1 MKHFYF
7 IVVVFLYSSAMLFC
21 QDFNNL
27 NNIQANS
34 TNLNSEGYFKYLGS
48 DGKPLFQS
56 GTIYIKLKST
66 SSINL
71 SEFDKHT
78 QKSYSKSFGIKNLD
92 RMSKKYSINKIEQAF
107 VPSKVS
113 SKKISQDKIQASSN
127 LYGINRI
134 YTITFDKSIDPLKLA
149 AEFSILPEVEYAEP
163 VPIYYECEIPNDT
176 RYSEC
181 QHLVQMKCPQAWDIH
196 KGEDNPVIVGICDS
210 GVDWTHPDLI
220 QNLYQ
225 NLGEDADGDG
235 QVIEYVDGQWQF
247 DSGDINGIDD
257 DGDGYVDDFIGWNF
271 YPDDGSPVNNP
282 WASTANQHGTHVA
295 GISAGVTNNNLGI
308 ASISWNVKFLPTKH
322 GSNAGLAY
330 IYNGFDGIKYLAEM
344 GASVINCS
352 WGGGGYSQA
361 GQDIINYAFSLG
373 AVVVAAAG
381 NNNSGALFYPA
392 AYKNVISVSSVASTD
407 KKAYYSNYGYYVDI
421 AAPGGDAYVDGGILS
436 TIPGNSYAKFQGTSM
451 ASPQITGMFALL
463 KSYLPNVSNQSLIR
477 RMLGNTDRI
486 DSINPSYTGQLGYGR
501 VNAYKT
507 LLQDFTGKFP
517 LKLDLRSTQSQKV
530 GDTYNIGFEIFNYSM
545 DGANQVLFTIST
557 SDPNVQIINNQFINS
572 VSAEGTTFTNLNA
585 SLKIVNNINSN
596 ATIHLHLQGI
606 DNEIVAGKD
615 FDFTIYLGN
624 HGIFVYEVY
633 SNGPTTSGSFIRDYL
648 NTNSYQNVVYSNVL
662 PKNLIG
668 YDVIFLSNGNG
679 NSYDFSYFDNTMAT
693 MTKNFLKSGGRVYL
707 ESAEALGYE
716 QVSDIELLNLFG
728 LSSADDGLPSHT
740 FGGLVGGAGSVAE
753 NMIFPSTSQSYRG
766 WEDRFSPSTGKIVF
780 NENNYGIVSVQNSG
794 SYNQKTIVFSYAMSK
809 LNDQAPP
816 STRNNLLQNIMNF
829 FEIYNQPPDKVVLS
843 TPLNNSFY
851 NPYENVSFSWQPS
864 SRAWDYTIQISK
876 NSDFTQ
882 IIYSLT
888 QNNTSLTLTNTVFEP
903 STTYYWRVKSS
914 NNLGDGQWSDI
925 WTFTITNYRT
935 GQVSLKSPANASIL
949 NTRNFQVMW
958 NSAYLA
964 TAYNLQVSTDPNFN
978 NLLFNKDNI
987 TDTKYTLTSIPF
999 SHNNT
1004 YYWRVRGKN
1013 SQGYGKWSD
1022 PWNFLIYFC
1031 PGNVTLQYPPNNSL
1045 DLEVLFTFKWSVD
1058 TLASTYELQIANDAY
1073 FSNIVK
1079 SITGIS
1085 TNQYQLSE
1093 ELLHNRQ
1100 YYWRVR
1106 SVNNCGIGSWSQVFK
1121 FKTKTIPFQIT
1132 LTNKSTC
1139 EGNNINLGTF
1149 DENNQLITVTG
1160 GSGDFSY
1167 YWIPNYNLQNA
1178 TTGNPS
1184 VINPTISQTYTLTV
1198 KDNQTLDSK
1207 SASLY
1212 LTVNKPPII
1221 QLPIFV
1227 FLKVGSFLNLNDQ
1240 IISITGGM
1248 PPYSKYWTDNNGNKL
1263 SEPPLVSPPLG
1274 SNYYFLFVSDN
1285 NNCSSSKRLIVFVRT
1300 LKDFVEENATYSADA
1315 NMLLIAYPAP
1325 FNDKIN
1331 IIAEFDNQTSG
1342 TIEISNLIGQKVYSE
1357 KFSNLKNID
1366 KPLYLNNISSGIY
1379 ILTIYTNQ
1387 GAISQTII
1395 KE

>member
-1 MKHFYF
+1 
-7 IVVVFLYSSAMLFC
+7 
-21 QDFNNL
+21 
-27 NNIQANS
+27 
-34 TNLNSEGYFKYLGS
+34 
-48 DGKPLFQS
+48 
-56 GTIYIKLKST
+56 
-66 SSINL
+66 
-71 SEFDKHT
+71 
-78 QKSYSKSFGIKNLD
+78 
-92 RMSKKYSINKIEQAF
+92 
-107 VPSKVS
+107 
-113 SKKISQDKIQASSN
+113 
-127 LYGINRI
+127 
-134 YTITFDKSIDPLKLA
+134 
-149 AEFSILPEVEYAEP
+149 
-163 VPIYYECEIPNDT
+163 
-176 RYSEC
+176 
-181 QHLVQMKCPQAWDIH
+181 
-196 KGEDNPVIVGICDS
+196 
-210 GVDWTHPDLI
+210 
-220 QNLYQ
+220 
-225 NLGEDADGDG
+225 
-235 QVIEYVDGQWQF
+235 
-247 DSGDINGIDD
+247 
-257 DGDGYVDDFIGWNF
+257 
-271 YPDDGSPVNNP
+271 
-282 WASTANQHGTHVA
+282 
-295 GISAGVTNNNLGI
+295 
-308 ASISWNVKFLPTKH
+308 
-322 GSNAGLAY
+322 
-330 IYNGFDGIKYLAEM
+330 
-344 GASVINCS
+344 
-352 WGGGGYSQA
+352 
-361 GQDIINYAFSLG
+361 
-373 AVVVAAAG
+373 
-381 NNNSGALFYPA
+381 
-392 AYKNVISVSSVASTD
+392 
-407 KKAYYSNYGYYVDI
+407 
-421 AAPGGDAYVDGGILS
+421 
-436 TIPGNSYAKFQGTSM
+436 
-451 ASPQITGMFALL
+451 
-463 KSYLPNVSNQSLIR
+463 
-477 RMLGNTDRI
+477 
-486 DSINPSYTGQLGYGR
+486 
-501 VNAYKT
+501 
-507 LLQDFTGKFP
+507 
-517 LKLDLRSTQSQKV
+517 
-530 GDTYNIGFEIFNYSM
+530 
-545 DGANQVLFTIST
+545 
-557 SDPNVQIINNQFINS
+557 
-572 VSAEGTTFTNLNA
+572 
-585 SLKIVNNINSN
+585 
-596 ATIHLHLQGI
+596 
-606 DNEIVAGKD
+606 
-615 FDFTIYLGN
+615 
-624 HGIFVYEVY
+624 
-633 SNGPTTSGSFIRDYL
+633 
-648 NTNSYQNVVYSNVL
+648 
-662 PKNLIG
+662 
-668 YDVIFLSNGNG
+668 
-679 NSYDFSYFDNTMAT
+679 
-693 MTKNFLKSGGRVYL
+693 
-707 ESAEALGYE
+707 
-716 QVSDIELLNLFG
+716 
-728 LSSADDGLPSHT
+728 
-740 FGGLVGGAGSVAE
+740 
-753 NMIFPSTSQSYRG
+753 
-766 WEDRFSPSTGKIVF
+766 
-780 NENNYGIVSVQNSG
+780 
-794 SYNQKTIVFSYAMSK
+794 
-809 LNDQAPP
+809 
-816 STRNNLLQNIMNF
+816 
-829 FEIYNQPPDKVVLS
+829 
-843 TPLNNSFY
+843 
-851 NPYENVSFSWQPS
+851 
-864 SRAWDYTIQISK
+864 
-876 NSDFTQ
+876 
-882 IIYSLT
+882 
-888 QNNTSLTLTNTVFEP
+888 
-903 STTYYWRVKSS
+903 
-914 NNLGDGQWSDI
+914 
-925 WTFTITNYRT
+925 
-935 GQVSLKSPANASIL
+935 
-949 NTRNFQVMW
+949 
-958 NSAYLA
+958 
-964 TAYNLQVSTDPNFN
+964 
-978 NLLFNKDNI
+978 
-987 TDTKYTLTSIPF
+987 
-999 SHNNT
+999 T